1 MDRKIY
7 EEYLF
12 ENVKNPN
19 LLKHM
24 YAVEQ
29 VLKSYAIALKD
40 GKVIFPNVSEEELKG
55 IDHEVWALTGLM
67 HDADWEAYPDKHP
80 VEVVKWLIKKGAPKE
95 MIDAIHSHGSAKWA
109 EENGGNDIDGLLRF
123 VERKTLLDKVLF
135 ASDEMSG
142 MIYSTSLMRPNRL
155 NDLEARSVI
164 KKIKDKGFAKGV
176 NREDLSEGVT
186 ELGIPMDQH
195 ITFMINSL
203 REISDRLY

>member
-29 VLKSYAIALKD
+29 VLKSYARAIKSGEVIIPNTSKD
-40 GKVIFPNVSEEELKG
+40 EIEKIDSEL
-55 IDHEVWALTGLM
+55 WALTGLM

-80 VEVVKWLIKKGAPKE
+80 VEVVKWLTSKGSPIE

-109 EENGGNDIDGLLRF
+109 EENGGNLIDDMPRF

-142 MIYSTSLMRPNRL
+142 MIIATSLMRPNRL
-155 NDLEARSVI
+155 LDLEAKSVI
-164 KKIKDKGFAKGV
+164 KKIKDKGFARGV
-176 NREDLSEGVT
+176 NREDLTEGVT
-186 ELGIPMDQH
+186 ELGIPMDLH
-195 ITFMINSL
+195 ITFMIKSL
-203 REISDRLY
+203 RTISDRLF